1 MLLDRVIT
9 ELLGLDR
16 ELERELDLDTVSASI
31 IVMSASH
38 CCSPGEAGA
47 GSGPH
52 PGGAGARP
60 AQDRAQWHSVLAG
73 YHGAAR
79 TSFPISCLTV
89 YYTQLA

>member
-16 ELERELDLDTVSASI
+16 ELERELDLDTVETSI
-31 IVMSASH
+31 IAASL

-60 AQDRAQWHSVLAG
+60 AQERAQWHSVLAG